1 MEELT
6 NVTTE
11 NQEVENEVTSEA
23 NEGAGIGVVVLAGAV
38 LVGIG
43 FGVYML
49 GKKVIEKIKAKKAED
64 DKVIEADA
72 EVK

>member
-11 NQEVENEVTSEA
+11 NQEVENEVASEA
-23 NEGAGIGVVVLAGAV
+23 NEGTGIGVVVLAGAV

-43 FGVYML
+43 FGAYML

>member
-11 NQEVENEVTSEA
+11 NQEVEEVTSEA
-23 NEGAGIGVVVLAGAV
+23 NEGTGIGVVVLAGAV

-43 FGVYML
+43 FGAYML

>member
-23 NEGAGIGVVVLAGAV
+23 NEGTGIGVIVLAGAV

-43 FGVYML
+43 FGAYML
-49 GKKVIEKIKAKKAED
+49 SKKVIEKIKAKKAED

>member
-23 NEGAGIGVVVLAGAV
+23 NEGTGIGVVVLAGAV

-43 FGVYML
+43 FGAYML
-49 GKKVIEKIKAKKAED
+49 GKKVIEKVKAKKAED

>member
-11 NQEVENEVTSEA
+11 NQEVENEVISEA
-23 NEGAGIGVVVLAGAV
+23 NEGVGIGVIALAGAV
-38 LVGIG
+38 VVGLG
-43 FGVYML
+43 FGAYVL
-49 GKKVIEKIKAKKAED
+49 GKKVIEKIKAKKAEED
-64 DKVIEADA
+64 QVIEADA

>member
-6 NVTTE
+6 NVTME

-23 NEGAGIGVVVLAGAV
+23 NEGTGIGVVVLAGAV

-43 FGVYML
+43 FGAYML

>member
-23 NEGAGIGVVVLAGAV
+23 NEGTGIGVVVLAAAV

-43 FGVYML
+43 FGAYML

>member
-23 NEGAGIGVVVLAGAV
+23 NEGTGIGVVVLAGAV

-43 FGVYML
+43 FGAYML

>member
-11 NQEVENEVTSEA
+11 NQEVENEAVSEV
-23 NEGAGIGVVVLAGAV
+23 NEGAGIGVIVLAGAV
-38 LVGIG
+38 LVGVG
-43 FGVYML
+43 FGVYTL
-49 GKKVIEKIKAKKAED
+49 GKKVIEKIKAKKAEED
-64 DKVIEADA
+64 PVIEADA